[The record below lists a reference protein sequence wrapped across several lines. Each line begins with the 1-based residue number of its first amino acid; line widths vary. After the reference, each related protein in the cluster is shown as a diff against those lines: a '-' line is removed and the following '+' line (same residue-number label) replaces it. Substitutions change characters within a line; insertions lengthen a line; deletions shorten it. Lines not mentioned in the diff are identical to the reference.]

1 MKPNSLIAHR
11 AFTASPEA
19 NARAR
24 QQALN
29 TMPPLMAM
37 QDGVISYH
45 SRGHLVILGPEDLIR
60 LVADQIQGVTSITL
74 VAMGNVFSQDDDH
87 LEKAMQAASNLTPI
101 YLPFASLKG
110 WLGAFEL
117 RLTAPNGDQIN
128 PAEVSA
134 GQDHFDLVLDLNPEP
149 IIAAELSPPG
159 YFHVGQYSDESSAQG
174 LGIASDRL
182 VDAIEQLS
190 GMVGE
195 FEKPAYVH
203 VNHDICAH
211 SDRGNIGC
219 TRCLDVCPADALST
233 DNKTL
238 SHDPQILVNVNLCHG
253 AGSCTTACP
262 TGALTFMAPGPQRWL
277 DLLRLCLDSYQQ
289 FGGEHPAVLLHAEH
303 SEFDLESLPRH
314 ILPVSLEEVGAL
326 GVEIWLSLLVHGTSY
341 VALLLDDQ
349 TPPTLQ
355 ALLKKEVSVTGR
367 LLESMGHPASRIS
380 LVDASNLASNL
391 TELDDCLKDWFG
403 LPAGPAFTYK
413 GKRKTLNEA
422 LDLLYEQGDSS
433 DEPISL
439 PNGSPYGQ
447 VLVNAQ
453 DCTLC
458 MSCVSICPTQALRS
472 ASDHA
477 PILAFTEA
485 DCVQCGLCEHSCPE
499 NAISL
504 EARFAPASGMRSEP
518 RVMKQEEPFHCISCG
533 KAFATQSTIEKIS
546 KKLEAHPYFQGEAAK
561 RLKMCDD
568 CRVKDSYRELA
579 ADPTAQLRL

>member
-1 MKPNSLIAHR
+1 MKPNSLIEHR
-11 AFTASPEA
+11 AFTASPET

-24 QQALN
+24 QQALHA
-29 TMPPLMAM
+29 MPPLMAM
-37 QDGVISYH
+37 QDGVISYQ

-74 VAMGNVFSQDDDH
+74 IAMGSVFSQDDQH
-87 LEKAMQAASNLTPI
+87 LEKAMQAAPNLTPI
-101 YLPFASLKG
+101 YLPFASLNG

-117 RLTAPNGDQIN
+117 RLSAPNGELIN

-134 GQDHFDLVLDLNPEP
+134 GQDHFDLVLDLNEQPV
-149 IIAAELSPPG
+149 IAAELSPPG
-159 YFHVGQYSDESSAQG
+159 YFHVGSDTDSDLG
-174 LGIASDRL
+174 LASDRL
-182 VDAIEQLS
+182 IDAIEQLS

-211 SDRGNIGC
+211 ADRGNIGC
-219 TRCLDVCPADALST
+219 TRCLDVCPADALTT
-233 DNKTL
+233 DTNTL

-277 DLLRLCLDSYQQ
+277 DLLRSGLDSYHQ
-289 FGGEHPAVLLHAEH
+289 FGGEHPAVLLHAEQT
-303 SEFDLESLPRH
+303 EIDLDSLPEYL
-314 ILPVSLEEVGAL
+314 LPISLEEVGAL
-326 GVEIWLSLLVHGTSY
+326 GVEIWTSLLVHGASY
-341 VALLLDDQ
+341 VALLIDDH

-355 ALLKKEVSVTGR
+355 ALLKKEVSVTGK
-367 LLESMGHPASRIS
+367 LLESLGHPASRIS
-380 LVDASNLASNL
+380 LVNTSSLE
-391 TELDDCLKDWFG
+391 TELTHLEETLKDWFG
-403 LPAGPAFTYK
+403 LPAGPAFSYK

-422 LDLLYEQGDSS
+422 LDLLYEQGECS

-447 VLVNAQ
+447 VMLNAEA
-453 DCTLC
+453 CTLC
-458 MSCVSICPTQALRS
+458 MSCVAICPTQALQS
-472 ASDHA
+472 ASEEA
-477 PILAFTEA
+477 PTLAFTEA

-499 NAISL
+499 NAITL
-504 EARFAPASGMRSEP
+504 EARFAPAAGMRSEP

-533 KAFATQSTIEKIS
+533 KAFATQSTIEMIS